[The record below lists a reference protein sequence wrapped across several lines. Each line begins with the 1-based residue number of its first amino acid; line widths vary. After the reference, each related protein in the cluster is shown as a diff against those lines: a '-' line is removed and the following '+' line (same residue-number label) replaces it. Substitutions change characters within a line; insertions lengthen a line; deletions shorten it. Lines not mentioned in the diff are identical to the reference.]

1 MAYLRGEH
9 PSSEGCIFCQKI
21 TAQDDAAE
29 HVLARGRHVFVVLNR
44 YPYNNGHLM
53 VVPYAHV
60 PSLEDLDGE
69 SRAEM
74 MEMVVRSLKALR
86 AAYAPDGFNMG
97 ANIGQVAGAGVADHV
112 HLHVVPRWSGDT
124 NYMPIIGNT
133 RVIPELLD
141 ETYQRLKAVWDQGTG
156 PGAQGRPQRP
166 ESARGEP

>member
-9 PSSEGCIFCQKI
+9 PSSGGCIFCQKI
-21 TAQDDAAE
+21 TAPDDAVE
-29 HVLARGRHVFVVLNR
+29 HILARGRYVFVVLNR

-60 PSLEDLDGE
+60 PSLEDLDSE
-69 SRAEM
+69 TRAEL

-141 ETYQRLKAVWDQGTG
+141 ETYQRLKAVWDQGAG
-156 PGAQGRPQRP
+156 PSDQGPAP
-166 ESARGEP
+166 AS